1 MRNTIQREIGG
12 YNPALPHSGDVEMWL
27 RAAAAADVGRVNG
40 AAQAYYRIHP
50 ASMQRTVNAGHL
62 TDLEGRRAAFAS
74 VLLSSDRPV
83 PGGPELFRKASR
95 ALAVDAL
102 ERACADCDDGVS
114 TPETTEGLMAF
125 AVEVWPDAASLREW
139 RALQRRLHPTA
150 IPPTAMSV
158 ACGRIARDLS
168 GRVRWRRWRWSGV

>member
-1 MRNTIQREIGG
+1 MRNSIQQQIGG

-27 RAAAAADVGRVNG
+27 RAAAVADVGRVNG
-40 AAQAYYRIHP
+40 ASQAYYRIHP
-50 ASMQRTVNAGHL
+50 QSMQRTVNAGHL

-74 VLLSSDRPV
+74 VLLSPDHLV
-83 PGGPELFRKASR
+83 PDGPSLYRQASR

-102 ERACADCDDGVS
+102 ERACADLDFGVGDAEAIDD
-114 TPETTEGLMAF
+114 LMAF
-125 AVEVWPDAASLREW
+125 ARRVWPDAPAGREW

-150 IPPTAMSV
+150 RPSEAWSV
-158 ACGRIARDLS
+158 ACGRIARDLT